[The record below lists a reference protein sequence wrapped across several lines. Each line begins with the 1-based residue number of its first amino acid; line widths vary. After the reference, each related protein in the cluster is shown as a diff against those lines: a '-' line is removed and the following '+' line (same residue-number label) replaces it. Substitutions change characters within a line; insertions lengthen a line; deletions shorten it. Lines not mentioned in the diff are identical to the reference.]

1 MGQKCQDITCRGK
14 MHDTVLDWEDGLPDQ
29 DLELSEMHSNAAD
42 LSITL
47 GTTLQIIP
55 SGNLPVNTKKR
66 GGKLVIV
73 NLQPHLRY
81 TSVNRDLFTLYLSIS
96 IRVNVNSNGY
106 ASMMCKNYSFGSLF
120 TLV

>member
-1 MGQKCQDITCRGK
+1 

-55 SGNLPVNTKKR
+55 SGNLPVTKKR

-81 TSVNRDLFTLYLSIS
+81 TSVNRDLFTLY
-96 IRVNVNSNGY
+96 
-106 ASMMCKNYSFGSLF
+106 
-120 TLV
+120 